1 MTKEE
6 REELLQYFKLCSYR
20 DSDIFLLEEYEELEE
35 IIKRNETARYLEKV
49 RYQYLKNIITEEE
62 YKNITGD
69 YFKKLVLKKD

>member
-35 IIKRNETARYLEKV
+35 IIKRNE
-49 RYQYLKNIITEEE
+49 N
-62 YKNITGD
+62 N
-69 YFKKLVLKKD
+69 